1 MHAYAPFNAGG
12 IGFINGGQHVLQA
25 VAELVGK
32 DMVEETLDI
41 GPEQGGLRAAL
52 YRLGAVE
59 SEDYRDDGVA
69 HLSVRLPRADW
80 NRLMKKGPEPL
91 F

>member
-1 MHAYAPFNAGG
+1 MPGASRASC
-12 IGFINGGQHVLQA
+12 
-25 VAELVGK
+25 
-32 DMVEETLDI
+32 T
-41 GPEQGGLRAAL
+41 QGRLRAAL
-52 YRLGAVE
+52 HRLGAVE
-59 SEDYRDDGVA
+59 AEDYDEHGVA